1 MLILTFA
8 FFALGFSLARFGVLA
23 ALVATALSTP
33 AWLIYDLMRGGT
45 LAQAV
50 LWSAFF
56 AFVQRAGYLVGRYY
70 GRPVFLEREPPASV
84 FGTILI
90 AIFLLLNELERAGNP
105 GSRGVS
111 KPGGQSNR
119 RESLR
124 SSEAEDDAAGTM
136 PRRAAF

>member
-1 MLILTFA
+1 MTFA

-56 AFVQRAGYLVGRYY
+56 AFVQQAGYLVGQVL
-70 GRPVFLEREPPASV
+70 RP
-84 FGTILI
+84 
-90 AIFLLLNELERAGNP
+90 
-105 GSRGVS
+105 SRF
-111 KPGGQSNR
+111 P
-119 RESLR
+119 
-124 SSEAEDDAAGTM
+124 
-136 PRRAAF
+136 